1 MDKQEETG
9 KQENGLRRYQ
19 RGGEGKQKEGFITE
33 IWRDAPSLFILGIYR
48 VILVKEEIEKP
59 FNNLEI
65 Y

>member
-33 IWRDAPSLFILGIYR
+33 IWRDPPSLFILGIYR
-48 VILVKEEIEKP
+48 VILFGGLVI
-59 FNNLEI
+59 
-65 Y
+65 